1 MSRTHVVVGAGI
13 VGSTL
18 AELLAND
25 GQDVIV
31 ITRSGSGPIHKNI
44 KKVAADVANLSKL
57 LEIVPSAA
65 AIYNCVNPPYHRW
78 AQEWPPMA
86 ASFLQWTNETINNYN
101 FQYLPLL
108 DTK

>member
-31 ITRSGSGPIHKNI
+31 ITR
-44 KKVAADVANLSKL
+44 
-57 LEIVPSAA
+57 
-65 AIYNCVNPPYHRW
+65 
-78 AQEWPPMA
+78 
-86 ASFLQWTNETINNYN
+86 
-101 FQYLPLL
+101 
-108 DTK
+108 